1 MRSKVVAAIGKF
13 VIMGGMALAVVSS
26 MPESALQAEA
36 ATKAQLKEFRSE
48 LKSMILSADS
58 SVHDVEKYNMT
69 YQESYSVWKDLANSD
84 CKFAC
89 NTGMIYENVSRNA
102 SGKIKTYQIVNLDKD
117 FLNRYNS
124 LCKSVD
130 EVVAGIDEDMNDV
143 EKVLYIHEYLMENVY
158 FKKEDT
164 TSYTA
169 GGPLGYGYGVCQGY
183 SQAMRLLLSEVGIQS
198 ELVSSVDMNHAWL
211 YVNLDGEWYHTDVLW
226 DDVEKVEG
234 AQRHIFLLKN
244 DDEFQNVNG
253 YKHYNWYI
261 ANSDELSDSTRFSN
275 WFVHDVQGLMRYYNG
290 FWYFQQGNCIMKSK
304 IDGTE
309 MSQVVR
315 ETSKVVLNAL
325 EDGVLYYTVDGM
337 TQVFDLEDE
346 TEDDFAQVG
355 SGIEWS
361 IEDIDWTEISYWQLG
376 HYKPSNGAYGYY
388 KGRICLKHT
397 VNVSVNAYDIHV
409 EEENY
414 RVLIRELNKDGVMVK
429 SNNLADGDVFEPTV
443 DTAYVGIGLYNTAND
458 SVSYSEYKEL
468 LAAGAISI
476 TPVAVEET
484 PKVDNE
490 TAEHVDLI
498 GDMNIDKWQ
507 DGYYDYIDASYKSFK
522 GRICMKEFV
531 AVDEQIY
538 EISVSDSA
546 YHVLIRELDAEQKFI
561 ATKDLKDGDVFT
573 PEQGTAYI
581 AINLYNETTRDIT
594 FEQYGALMKNGF
606 EASIIPMVNAD
617 CIEGTG
623 LLGQM
628 DMDEWQYGHYDW
640 IDASYTGFKG
650 RICKKE
656 YVQVVGGSKIKTSV
670 SETGYRILIRELD
683 SNKKLL
689 RTDNLVNGDIVTL
702 QSNTAYL
709 AISIYNENDN
719 SITFEQYGTLFTN
732 GFTAELNIL

>member
-325 EDGVLYYTVDGM
+325 EDGVLFYTVGDKTLAM
-337 TQVFDLEDE
+337 DLIGTAGEN
-346 TEDDFAQVG
+346 FAQLG
-355 SGIEWS
+355 SGEEWS
-361 IEDIDWTEISYWQLG
+361 IEAMDWTKIGFWKSG
-376 HYKPSNGAYGYY
+376 HYSPTDGKYASFDGRICLRQFMSVEIKEYEIHVAENYHVLIREFDKNGSMVKSNNLEEGAVFVPTEDTVSIAVSLYNTENASVTYREYKELLASGGISITSAEVELPEAEEKSGFELLDWTDIYNWQSGHY
-388 KGRICLKHT
+388 TPDMGVYARFKGRICLKELLP
-397 VNVSVNAYDIHV
+397 VVVKEYRIHV
-409 EEENY
+409 AAENY
-414 RVLIRELNKDGVMVK
+414 HVLIREFNEDGVMIK
-429 SNNLADGDVFEPTV
+429 SNNLEDGAIYVPTE
-443 DTAYVGIGLYNTAND
+443 DTVSVAVSLYNTENAN
-458 SVSYSEYKEL
+458 VTFEEYKEL
-468 LAAGAISI
+468 LATGAISITKANEEFTDQAEAGPECGLESMDWTNIEYWRIGHYNMTTAKYEYFQGRICLKEFAPVEKKEYEIHIAAENYHVLIREFNKKGTMIKSNNLEDGVVFVPTDDTVSVAVSLYNTEDTSVTYGVYKELLNAGAISI
-476 TPVAVEET
+476 T
-484 PKVDNE
+484 
-490 TAEHVDLI
+490 AE
-498 GDMNIDKWQ
+498 
-507 DGYYDYIDASYKSFK
+507 
-522 GRICMKEFV
+522 
-531 AVDEQIY
+531 
-538 EISVSDSA
+538 
-546 YHVLIRELDAEQKFI
+546 
-561 ATKDLKDGDVFT
+561 
-573 PEQGTAYI
+573 
-581 AINLYNETTRDIT
+581 
-594 FEQYGALMKNGF
+594 
-606 EASIIPMVNAD
+606 
-617 CIEGTG
+617 
-623 LLGQM
+623 
-628 DMDEWQYGHYDW
+628 
-640 IDASYTGFKG
+640 
-650 RICKKE
+650 
-656 YVQVVGGSKIKTSV
+656 
-670 SETGYRILIRELD
+670 
-683 SNKKLL
+683 
-689 RTDNLVNGDIVTL
+689 
-702 QSNTAYL
+702 
-709 AISIYNENDN
+709 
-719 SITFEQYGTLFTN
+719 
-732 GFTAELNIL
+732 